1 MQKKGLSV
9 DEAFRH
15 FDTDGNGFISSS
27 ELEQGLSLLG
37 IFDDENIL
45 NWKVQVPDMVR
56 KFDRSGNGTVSLKD
70 FFSFLGADDYVPNV
84 IQRMTK
90 IFSLATEKGLTFK
103 DIFDE
108 LDEDKNGILDASDL
122 KKGLHRL
129 GTFGGVSAED
139 CEAIVKQF
147 DHSGDRNISLAEFV
161 SYFSLR
167 VKQAA
172 AERAE
177 KIQTRV
183 ISKFCS
189 AVSDACEVGFTIDKL
204 FDTFDRDNSGVVS
217 TAKLAAGLKMHIC
230 FKALTDGD
238 IQDLIEVLDY
248 DRTGDVS
255 QKQFKVFITKHT
267 PASPSPVSSSGGG
280 GREDVMERVMAAFN
294 SADEKGLTLADAVEH
309 IDSRGVGLIS
319 RIDMTRA
326 LLDLPHLRGVSDAD
340 IKSFV
345 DILDA
350 DRKGTVSMDG
360 FRSIIRDEQGKGKG
374 SGRELVAFGAADK
387 VSDIMFIAFMIPSL
401 MILYMCVCVCL
412 CLCVCVC
419 VCVCFCWGGRE
430 GNSSG
435 DCFSF

>member
-1 MQKKGLSV
+1 M

-70 FFSFLGADDYVPNV
+70 FFAFLGAEDYVPNV

-108 LDEDKNGILDASDL
+108 LDEDKNGILDALDL

-129 GTFGGVSAED
+129 GTFGEVSAED
-139 CEAIVKQF
+139 SEAIVKQF

-183 ISKFCS
+183 ISKFCG

-267 PASPSPVSSSGGG
+267 PASPNLVSSGGDG
-280 GREDVMERVMAAFN
+280 GGDREDVMERVMAAFN
-294 SADEKGLTLADAVEH
+294 SADNRGLTLADAIEH

-326 LLDLPHLRGVSDAD
+326 LLDLPHLRGASDAD

-345 DILDA
+345 DILDS

-360 FRSIIRDEQGKGKG
+360 FRSILRDGQGKNKELGK
-374 SGRELVAFGAADK
+374 ELVSFGAADK
-387 VSDIMFIAFMIPSL
+387 VTNTMTMYIASMKQLFSIMHMRGGD
-401 MILYMCVCVCL
+401 
-412 CLCVCVC
+412 
-419 VCVCFCWGGRE
+419 GGRE
-430 GNSSG
+430 GNSSE
-435 DCFSF
+435 DCTLSHFILMLAVLY

>member
-27 ELEQGLSLLG
+27 ELEEGLSLLG
-37 IFDDENIL
+37 IFDDENIS
-45 NWKVQVPDMVR
+45 NWKIQVPDIVR

-70 FFSFLGADDYVPNV
+70 FFAFLGAEDYVPNV

-108 LDEDKNGILDASDL
+108 LDEDKNGILDALDL

-129 GTFGGVSAED
+129 GTFGEVSTED
-139 CEAIVKQF
+139 SEAIVKQF
-147 DHSGDRNISLAEFV
+147 DHSGEKNISLAEFV

-177 KIQTRV
+177 KIQSHV
-183 ISKFCS
+183 ISKFCT
-189 AVSDACEVGFTIDKL
+189 AVSDSCEVGFTVDKL
-204 FDTFDRDNSGVVS
+204 FETFDRNNSGVVS
-217 TAKLAAGLKMHIC
+217 TARLAAGLKMHIC

-238 IQDLIEVLDY
+238 IQDLIEILDY

-267 PASPSPVSSSGGG
+267 PAAPSPANSSGDGD
-280 GREDVMERVMAAFN
+280 REDVMERVMTAFS
-294 SADEKGLTLADAVEH
+294 SADDRGLTLADAIEH

-319 RIDMTRA
+319 RVDMTRA

-360 FRSIIRDEQGKGKG
+360 FRSIIRNGQGQGKG
-374 SGRELVAFGAADK
+374 SGRELGPFGAGDK
-387 VSDIMFIAFMIPSL
+387 VTDTMTVFIPSMTMIPL
-401 MILYMCVCVCL
+401 FLIMYM
-412 CLCVCVC
+412 
-419 VCVCFCWGGRE
+419 
-430 GNSSG
+430 
-435 DCFSF
+435 